1 MKSGKF
7 EFSYD
12 LSGLNTWANE
22 NANEM
27 FIKAFLG
34 EVLPKYATVRPN
46 IRGTEKVGVMEN
58 TIYFQD
64 GDLCGFNESGTTA
77 ISQVTIETCS
87 KKLNQSLCPY
97 TLYDYYLTQRLSSSN
112 FQEEVPFAE
121 LLVQDISNR
130 AAQEIEKQLWQNDKA
145 SGDCFD
151 GVLELV
157 TSGNGAT
164 QITYSATTSSN
175 ALEVFST
182 LYANLPSN
190 VVHLN
195 DITIFCSYADY
206 RNLIQD
212 MTLKSY
218 VNLFTMDSAGA
229 ATGAEWAVK
238 LPSTNVTVRPTVGL
252 DGQSAMV
259 IGPSSYYQ
267 VGFNSSANGGME
279 LKTIYDPY
287 EDTVK
292 VMARMV
298 YGLGIFSIDSF
309 AIAK

>member
-12 LSGLNTWANE
+12 LSQLSTWANE

-27 FIKAFLG
+27 LIKAFLG

-58 TIYFQD
+58 TIVFQD
-64 GDLCGFNESGTTA
+64 GDLCGFNASGDTA

-112 FQEEVPFAE
+112 FQEEVPFPE
-121 LLVQDISNR
+121 LLTQDISNR
-130 AAQEIEKQLWQNDKA
+130 AAQEIEKQLWQNSK
-145 SGDCFD
+145 SGGQCFD
-151 GVLELV
+151 GVLSLV

-164 QITYSATTSSN
+164 QIAYTATTASN

-206 RNLIQD
+206 RNLVQD

-229 ATGAEWAVK
+229 AQGAEWALK

-252 DGQSAMV
+252 DGQSAMI
-259 IGPSSYYQ
+259 IGPASYYQ

-279 LKTIYDPY
+279 LKTMYDPY

-309 AIAK
+309 AIAR